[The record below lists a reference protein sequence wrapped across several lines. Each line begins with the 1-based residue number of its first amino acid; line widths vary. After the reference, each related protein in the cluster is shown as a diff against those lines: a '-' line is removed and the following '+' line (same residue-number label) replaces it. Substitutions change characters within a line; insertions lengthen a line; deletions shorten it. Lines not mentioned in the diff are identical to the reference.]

1 MTKFKIRTFWFF
13 SLFLAVT
20 SNVFAQRGTIQD
32 DFVSLAKSSEM
43 YSEFDEN
50 HRLLLLNIITHP
62 DSYFKRAEGKT
73 FLTFKVVNQEYQ
85 MQLDEYALDSGIF
98 NFQLLLKSVYGRTA
112 FYRIEDGELAECW
125 YKERGVK
132 YYNTSERSA
141 TMYNLRTGYYDF
153 INLVKK
159 FNSYL
164 TQKRTKNIKSKQI
177 RRAYRLINSIRDTQ
191 YSRLQKMIK
200 RYDKF
205 IAKRLK
211 KQDKKLEKNKKKAEK
226 EKLKQSKKE
235 TEPKN

>member
-1 MTKFKIRTFWFF
+1 MINFKTRILWILGFV
-13 SLFLAVT
+13 LFAT
-20 SNVFAQRGTIQD
+20 TITNAQRGTVQD
-32 DFVSLAKSSEM
+32 DFISLAKSSEM
-43 YSEFDEN
+43 YNEFDEN

-62 DSYFKRAEGKT
+62 DSYFRRAEGKT

-98 NFQLLLKSVYGRTA
+98 NFQLLLKSVYGRMA
-112 FYRIEDGELAECW
+112 FYRIENGELAECW

-132 YYNTSERSA
+132 YSNTSEKSA

-211 KQDKKLEKNKKKAEK
+211 KQDKKLEKNKKKLAK
-226 EKLKQSKKE
+226 ENAKQSKNKSE
-235 TEPKN
+235 NKK